1 MIEIGTPR
9 YHDRIVSIAK
19 YKIPV
24 GQDFPMKIL
33 KGAYAGTYLVK
44 KEVVEESNTGFI
56 KSKSGILV
64 EMREIPLDR
73 LERIK
78 DE

>member
-1 MIEIGTPR
+1 
-9 YHDRIVSIAK
+9 
-19 YKIPV
+19 
-24 GQDFPMKIL
+24 MKIL